1 MEVKMKLK
9 YKKAILLT
17 TMSTMGIGLLTLS
30 VSNDKTQAHEASTAK
45 TVQEAGLLPEQDGKV
60 MSLAI
65 TAAPTVTVIPT
76 PTPLPVYTIEEDEN
90 SDVEKLFKSFYEA
103 KNNHDVEAIKKLL
116 SDPLRVDTQDELQ
129 KRTQYI
135 EEYSD
140 IKTYT
145 KKGYENGTYIVYVY
159 HEIKFTGIKTPAPGL
174 SKFYVIT
181 DQDKKLKIFSGEMEE
196 ITQSYYKDR
205 NQDED
210 VINLIDMTNEKSKEA
225 MKKDKDLKNF
235 WNNIN
240 ELANKSE
247 TQAKK
252 ATAE

>member
-1 MEVKMKLK
+1 
-9 YKKAILLT
+9 
-17 TMSTMGIGLLTLS
+17 MGIGLLTLS

-135 EEYSD
+135 E
-140 IKTYT
+140 TYT
-145 KKGYENGTYIVYVY
+145 KKSYENGTYIVYVY
-159 HEIKFTGIKTPAPGL
+159 HEIKFTGIDTPAPGL
-174 SKFYVIT
+174 SKFYLVT
-181 DQDKKLKIFSGEMEE
+181 DENNTLKIFSGEMDDE
-196 ITQSYYKDR
+196 TKTYYDERNDDKD
-205 NQDED
+205 
-210 VINLIDMTNEKSKEA
+210 VLALIDMTNKLSNTA
-225 MKKDKDLKNF
+225 MKKDENLKNF
-235 WNNIN
+235 WKNIDK
-240 ELANKSE
+240 LVKQKSTE
-247 TQAKK
+247 AQGDS
-252 ATAE
+252 AE